1 MFTVFALNKYMS
13 TELLEQLFLR
23 TSVSSFFT
31 NKEDEINNKMMKL
44 NNKIKYK
51 LIKLFGSVPIGT
63 LKNYVRGQL
72 IAKLSWTFS
81 GNFM

>member
-31 NKEDEINNKMMKL
+31 NKEDEMK
-44 NNKIKYK
+44 
-51 LIKLFGSVPIGT
+51 
-63 LKNYVRGQL
+63 
-72 IAKLSWTFS
+72 
-81 GNFM
+81 